1 MRTSKI
7 ERRIG
12 RSNCD
17 MLASKKP
24 DAKANERFFHTPAYQ
39 SYSVEDYLRKMGVDI
54 TKGVDAGG
62 AETGRKQ
69 YQE

>member
-17 MLASKKP
+17 MLANKKQ
-24 DAKANERFFHTPAYQ
+24 DAKASEEFHQVPYAI
-39 SYSVEDYLRKMGVDI
+39 RKR
-54 TKGVDAGG
+54 TKKEGESDGKK
-62 AETGRKQ
+62 R
-69 YQE
+69 

>member
-24 DAKANERFFHTPAYQ
+24 DAKANERFHTPAYQ
-39 SYSVEDYLRKMGVDI
+39 SYSAEDYLRKMGVDI

>member
-24 DAKANERFFHTPAYQ
+24 DAKASEEFHQVPYAIRKRMKKERR
-39 SYSVEDYLRKMGVDI
+39 VRWK
-54 TKGVDAGG
+54 
-62 AETGRKQ
+62 ETMKKR
-69 YQE
+69 

>member
-17 MLASKKP
+17 ILASKKP
-24 DAKANERFFHTPAYQ
+24 DAKASEEFHQVPYAI
-39 SYSVEDYLRKMGVDI
+39 RKRMKKEGESDG
-54 TKGVDAGG
+54 KK
-62 AETGRKQ
+62 R
-69 YQE
+69 

>member
-24 DAKANERFFHTPAYQ
+24 DAKASEEFHQVPY
-39 SYSVEDYLRKMGVDI
+39 EIRKRMKKEGEPDW
-54 TKGVDAGG
+54 K
-62 AETGRKQ
+62 RQ
-69 YQE
+69 